1 MSGKH
6 FCLLKKAM
14 KVRFF
19 CHPQKDTE
27 EDLKRCKLDEAY
39 YQFAKKIGKK
49 IGIKGK
55 I

>member
-1 MSGKH
+1 MYKP
-6 FCLLKKAM
+6 FVNNLK
-14 KVRFF
+14 FF
-19 CHPQKDTE
+19 KPPKKDTE